1 MSTQSKGTLH
11 QEGFLLWIVNVVE
24 MLLPKIVR
32 VDLGEASVDSGIA
45 LPARNAVSGSAD
57 MGSCVGLV
65 ARETSQTD
73 RWCVGVELGEAS
85 VDTRITLPARNAV
98 SASADMG
105 SCVGLVARETSQT
118 DRWCVAWYRKQR
130 GVTQFTIHVSHS
142 IPCSKSISVSFVIA
156 SAVDSSTSATHPFL
170 LHSPRLILISL
181 NMCLPGCHE
190 L

>member
-45 LPARNAVSGSAD
+45 LPARNAVSG
-57 MGSCVGLV
+57 
-65 ARETSQTD
+65 
-73 RWCVGVELGEAS
+73 
-85 VDTRITLPARNAV
+85 
-98 SASADMG
+98 SADMG